1 MDIASGTVE
10 LGRKLNESLKT
21 DGPFNSVDDIMALLE
36 NVPVNVMY
44 CDRTLTIKYLNKHS
58 YNTLKSIEKLLPIP
72 ADKVLE
78 SNIDIFHKNPSHQ
91 RKLLGDDRNLPLK
104 SLITLGNEKLEL
116 NVSPIFNKTRTYVGA
131 MVTWSI
137 ITEKLRL
144 EEEIQNQKL
153 LMAALSKAQATIEF
167 NLDGSVVVA
176 NDNFLHVLGYS
187 LDEIKGK
194 HHSMFCDPKFVES
207 PAYREFW
214 AKLNRGEFQLGEFK
228 RIAKNRS
235 EVWIQAS
242 YNPVYDLNGK
252 VCKVVKFAS
261 DITRQKNASIQLTT
275 ALEETA
281 NQLAAAAEELSA
293 TATQLSKN
301 AELTSGQSNTAAANT
316 EEVSKGV
323 QTVATNTEEMVASI
337 KEIARN
343 SSEAANISKDT
354 MKKAQ
359 TTNHTIA
366 QLGTSSQEI
375 GNVIKVI
382 SSIAQ
387 QTNLLALN
395 ATIEAARAGD
405 AGKGFA
411 VVANEVKELAK
422 QTAKATE
429 DITNRIGSIQKDTQ
443 GAVDAIGGISQFI
456 EKLNGI
462 SMAIAASIEEQTA
475 TTNEVARVV
484 KESNRGVEGIAE
496 VVKSV
501 ANAAKQS
508 SAGAS
513 QTLDAARSLA
523 QLAEKLKLLVKSIQ

>member
-1 MDIASGTVE
+1 METTTTTSDMGK
-10 LGRKLNESLKT
+10 KLKDAMKSE
-21 DGPFNSVDDIMALLE
+21 GPFSSVEEVIGLLE
-36 NVPVNVMY
+36 NVPTNVMF
-44 CDRTLTIKYLNKHS
+44 CDRSLVIRYLNRRSLQTLT
-58 YNTLKSIEKLLPIP
+58 SIEKLLPVA
-72 ADKVLE
+72 ADKVLG
-78 SNIDIFHKNPSHQ
+78 SNIDIFHKNPAHQ
-91 RKLLGDDRNLPLK
+91 RKLLSDDRNLPMK
-104 SLITLGNEKLEL
+104 SQIALGPEKLEL
-116 NVSPIFNKTRTYVGA
+116 QVSPLYGKGREYIGA
-131 MVTWSI
+131 VVSWSV

-144 EEEIQNQKL
+144 EEEVQNQKL
-153 LMAALSKAQATIEF
+153 LFEALSKAQATIEF
-167 NLDGSVVVA
+167 SLDGMIVVA
-176 NDNFLHVLGYS
+176 NDNFLKTLGYS
-187 LDEIKGK
+187 LDEVKGK
-194 HHSMFCDPKFVES
+194 HHSMFCDQKFVDS
-207 PAYREFW
+207 PAYRDFW
-214 AKLNRGEFQLGEFK
+214 SKLNRGEFQSGEFL
-228 RIAKNRS
+228 RITKS
-235 EVWIQAS
+235 KQEVWIQAS
-242 YNPVYDLNGK
+242 YNPVYDTTGK
-252 VCKVVKFAS
+252 VTRVVKFAT
-261 DITRQKNASIQLTT
+261 DITRQKKASLELLK

-301 AELTSGQSNTAAANT
+301 SETTSSQSNTASANT

-337 KEIARN
+337 KEISRN

-354 MKKAQ
+354 LKKAQ
-359 TTNHTIA
+359 TTNHTIT
-366 QLGTSSQEI
+366 QLGVSSQEI

-443 GAVDAIGGISQFI
+443 GAVEAIGGISQFI
-456 EKLNGI
+456 EKLNSI

-484 KESNRGVEGIAE
+484 KESNKGVEGIAE

-501 ANAAKQS
+501 ASAAKQS

-523 QLAEKLKLLVKSIQ
+523 QLAEKLKALVKSI